1 MFYQLIITKDLQ
13 FIMNNHTQ
21 NFNLLEELNNLIN

>member
-13 FIMNNHTQ
+13 FMMNNPTQ
-21 NFNLLEELNNLIN
+21 NFNFLEELNNLIN